1 MTYWLVMMAALFG
14 PMAVA
19 GELTVSVGP
28 GQAGPISWQEL
39 SLEYRVGSAGGW
51 QARLVGLAQLD
62 GHPLG
67 DWTASCAASAEV
79 ALPGCALG
87 QLNWRLDEGIELE
100 AEFAVAQGE
109 DEWQVTVQGQGWE
122 LAVNVPEANPTD
134 FRAVAAFRDF
144 ALSSLPTVVLVPAG
158 LSVLE
163 GRLNGQARW
172 PGNDVLGV
180 DLRFEGVN
188 LDTVD
193 GLIAAE
199 SLEVA
204 VELNLSYLDQNLRW
218 SGQLSQHDGEVLAGP
233 VYLPAPQQPL
243 RLQFAGHR
251 EGPDQWR
258 FSRLVFT
265 DPNAL
270 AVTGS
275 ALLELGDDGP
285 ELAGLELEEIEV
297 KLPAFWQRWADGPA
311 GQAGFGDLQT
321 RGELRGRA
329 SWTQDLG
336 WAGSATVDRVDL
348 LDPSGRLSLEGFS
361 GTLGWESEGSESDLS
376 WDGLEVYGLPFGS
389 SRLRLKRQDA
399 GLALLAP
406 LELPLLDGAVVVDN
420 LNWQPG
426 EVETAGLRMDARIR
440 PLSLTR
446 LTRQLGWPEFGGQ
459 LSGEF
464 PGVIYAE
471 ERLSFTGG
479 ILVQA
484 FSGTIALDELAIERP
499 FGTLPALSA
508 QVQISRLDLLELTG
522 AFNFGRMEGQAS
534 GWMRDLRLLDWRPVR
549 MDTRLFTHEDVPRR
563 RISQRAVENLSS
575 LGGAGGALISG
586 TVLRVFEDFPYRRAG
601 LACRLANNICHI
613 DGVARHE
620 SGGFYI
626 VEGRALPRL
635 DIIGHRRLVD
645 WPQLVA
651 QLEAMMD

>member
-1 MTYWLVMMAALFG
+1 MTYGLVMLAVFFG
-14 PMAVA
+14 PMVEA
-19 GELTVSVGP
+19 GDLSVSVGP
-28 GQAGPISWQEL
+28 GQAGPVTWQEV
-39 SLEYRVGSAGGW
+39 SFEYQVGPAGGW
-51 QARLVGLAQLD
+51 QARLVGLAQHD
-62 GHPLG
+62 GTYLG
-67 DWTASCAASAEV
+67 DWTASCAASPEV
-79 ALPGCALG
+79 ALPGCELG
-87 QLNWRLDEGIELE
+87 QLNWRLDEDIELT
-100 AEFAVAQGE
+100 ANFSVAQGD
-109 DEWQVTVQGQGWE
+109 DEWQVAVLGRGWE
-122 LAVNVPEANPTD
+122 LAVNVPEQRPAD
-134 FRAVAAFRDF
+134 VQAAAVFRDF
-144 ALSSLPTVVLVPAG
+144 DLSLLPKILLAPAG
-158 LSVLE
+158 LTLLE

-172 PGNDVLGV
+172 PV
-180 DLRFEGVN
+180 DDSLNADFQFEAVN
-188 LDTVD
+188 LDTED

-199 SLEVA
+199 GLGISLE
-204 VELNLSYLDQNLRW
+204 LNVSHLEQNPHW
-218 SGQLSQHDGEVLAGP
+218 SGKLSQHAGEVLAGP

-243 RLQFAGHR
+243 RLEFAGR
-251 EGPDQWR
+251 LDGSQQWR
-258 FSRLVFT
+258 FSRLDFT
-265 DPNAL
+265 DPGAL
-270 AVTGS
+270 AITGS
-275 ALLELGDDGP
+275 ALFEVGDDGP
-285 ELAGLELEEIEV
+285 GLTALELGEIEV
-297 KLPAFWQRWADGPA
+297 KLPAFWQRWAEGPA
-311 GQAGFGDLQT
+311 GQVGFGDLQT
-321 RGELRGRA
+321 QGAFRGRA
-329 SWTQDLG
+329 SWSFERG
-336 WAGSATVDRVDL
+336 WAGNATVDRLDL
-348 LDPSGRLSLEGFS
+348 FDPSGRVKIEGFS
-361 GTLGWESEGSESDLS
+361 GSLGWEFEGSESDLS
-376 WDGLEVYGLPFGS
+376 WDELEVYGLPFGS

-399 GLALLAP
+399 GLVLLAP
-406 LELPLLDGAVVVDN
+406 LEMPLLDGAVVVDQ
-420 LNWQPG
+420 LSWQRG
-426 EVETAGLRMDARIR
+426 DDETAGLRMDARIR

-464 PGVIYAE
+464 PGIKYAD
-471 ERLSFTGG
+471 ERLGFSGG
-479 ILVQA
+479 ILVKA

-575 LGGAGGALISG
+575 LGGAGGALMTG